1 MKSNNIP
8 FPDKKYNIIYAD
20 PAWSYEDKAK
30 AGNRGASCKY
40 ETLSIEDIANLPVKN
55 IASNDCV
62 LFLWVT
68 MPKLNEIWDVIDSW
82 GFQYKT
88 CAFTW
93 IKKNKLQ
100 PTFFMGMGSWTR
112 SNAELCLLA
121 TKGKPKRQNA
131 GINSIIY
138 KPNAEHSQK
147 PKCVRD
153 QIVKLCGD
161 IPRIELF
168 AREEIEGWDCWGNQ
182 TSKYTNKWQQL
193 SMLTK
198 DELANIE
205 QLNIY

>member
-1 MKSNNIP
+1 MKKHNIP

-30 AGNRGASCKY
+30 SGNRGASCKY
-40 ETLSIEDIANLPVKN
+40 QTLSIEDIANLPVKN

-82 GFQYKT
+82 GFKYKT

-138 KPNAEHSQK
+138 KPIREHSQK

-182 TSKYTNKWQQL
+182 TSKYTNKWIQL
-193 SMLTK
+193 SMLNK
-198 DELANIE
+198 HDLENIE
-205 QLNIY
+205 QLNII